1 MAGKLATIV
10 AALGLCASAPAI
22 AQQGSVQ
29 LSSETQIVASDP
41 SRRTGEPGF
50 QPDFGINWMEP
61 QSAASGNSRWKSEA
75 RATETASGWAA
86 PSSAFA
92 TCKSRGF
99 KWTFEAGDTYTTPAT
114 DYQFSNLSAPSVT
127 FRGGSIL
134 AHSARTSFQVLGGQ
148 STALRNVFGTNPDG
162 LGQTL
167 AIARASYQASDHLQ
181 LNGRAA
187 HTRTWDLDE
196 FVRTVDASDQGGFGA
211 RVIAN
216 PMWQFVA
223 DGSYVHY
230 RATGATSY
238 VSDYSYLAGTHVLL
252 SARLDSGQRVTLL
265 PR

>member
-1 MAGKLATIV
+1 MDVRGRRHLYGAGNRLPILESLSTVGHVQRRID
-10 AALGLCASAPAI
+10 SR
-22 AQQGSVQ
+22 AQ
-29 LSSETQIVASDP
+29 
-41 SRRTGEPGF
+41 
-50 QPDFGINWMEP
+50 
-61 QSAASGNSRWKSEA
+61 
-75 RATETASGWAA
+75 RA
-86 PSSAFA
+86 
-92 TCKSRGF
+92 
-99 KWTFEAGDTYTTPAT
+99 
-114 DYQFSNLSAPSVT
+114 
-127 FRGGSIL
+127 
-134 AHSARTSFQVLGGQ
+134 TSFQVLGGQ

-167 AIARASYQASDHLQ
+167 AIARASYQASDRLQ

-238 VSDYSYLAGTHVLL
+238 VSD
-252 SARLDSGQRVTLL
+252 
-265 PR
+265 